1 MTNIKQIVL
10 TSVKGINKKERAR
23 PKARE
28 KKNRIRI
35 ECSII
40 LRRICSLFF
49 AETVASRTV
58 YGRCGATGT
67 RSRAKIYDKRVV
79 RIENS
84 SFCLYV
90 IRDRPTSRRAR
101 FVSGAAVVRRV
112 NIVTTA
118 NEILF
123 NDPLR
128 KYISSESGSVFFFVY
143 LWTV

>member
-10 TSVKGINKKERAR
+10 TLVKGINKKERAR

-40 LRRICSLFF
+40 PRRICSLFF

-112 NIVTTA
+112 NIVILLPA
-118 NEILF
+118 KFSSMILF
-123 NDPLR
+123 
-128 KYISSESGSVFFFVY
+128 ESTFPQKVTVYFFVY
-143 LWTV
+143 I